1 MPENNRSRNDPNT
14 TNPNQYNFL
23 KIDSLLDDNGIIRTV
38 LINDIGDNN
47 AKYLAEI
54 LSQKLEDKKDKQI
67 EKNQIR
73 KFYDNFL
80 RIYNSNVDEGTKKV
94 MLLMQKAHTEYSEKR
109 LNIRRFKIFYT
120 SRLDSVISKNGSDFQ
135 KNLDALKLHLEAVI
149 GYFPK

>member
-73 KFYDNFL
+73 KFY
-80 RIYNSNVDEGTKKV
+80 
-94 MLLMQKAHTEYSEKR
+94 A
-109 LNIRRFKIFYT
+109 IF
-120 SRLDSVISKNGSDFQ
+120 
-135 KNLDALKLHLEAVI
+135 
-149 GYFPK
+149 